1 MLRDLFDRQHE
12 AETQDMVV
20 DNKEEIKD
28 ERGSLIYLFEYTLIM
43 ALTALEERL
52 AQVEQVFKKASA
64 LSEELNQVRDIVKPC
79 RLR

>member
-1 MLRDLFDRQHE
+1 MLCDLFDRQHE

-20 DNKEEIKD
+20 DNKDEIKD

-64 LSEELNQVRDIVKPC
+64 LSEELNQVRDIVKSC

>member
-1 MLRDLFDRQHE
+1 MLCDLFDRQHE

-20 DNKEEIKD
+20 DNKDEIKD
-28 ERGSLIYLFEYTLIM
+28 ERGLLIYLFEYTLIM

-64 LSEELNQVRDIVKPC
+64 LSEELNQVREIVKPC